1 MAAVRLNVY
10 DLLDINRVRT
20 RSSRARRGGGRAC
33 AAAYRLTRRAQ
44 HTACVGLGVFHSGVE
59 VYGREYAYGG
69 HEFRHARPATR
80 RNSQL
85 AGAGAPRTRRAPSAC
100 TLSPPG

>member
-1 MAAVRLNVY
+1 MTAVRLNVY
-10 DLLDINRVRT
+10 DLLDINRVRM
-20 RSSRARRGGGRAC
+20 RAWRARSGAARAC

-69 HEFRHARPATR
+69 HEFRHARPASR
-80 RNSQL
+80 RNWR
-85 AGAGAPRTRRAPSAC
+85 AARRRRVHAPPASAP
-100 TLSPPG
+100 